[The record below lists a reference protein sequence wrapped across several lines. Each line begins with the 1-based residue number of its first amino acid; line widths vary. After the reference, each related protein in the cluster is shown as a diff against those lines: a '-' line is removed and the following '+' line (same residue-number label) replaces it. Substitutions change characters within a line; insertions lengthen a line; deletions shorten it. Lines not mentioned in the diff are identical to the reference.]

1 MIIVIEGGDQ
11 AGKKTQSEL
20 LAKALKA
27 RKLKTK
33 LFSFPD
39 YSTPIGKEIER
50 YLHGKRK
57 FPPQVIHCL
66 LAANRWEKVNEIQKA
81 ISKNS
86 ILIMNRYYQSNLI
99 YGLINGLKAEWLEH
113 LDAGLPKAD
122 LVIVLD
128 IHPKESFRRK
138 KSNRD
143 KFEKNKEFSQKVS
156 STYRIIAKKKNWKLV
171 DASRSKEEVH
181 KSILKIFS
189 KNVIEVSHCCPSF
202 SRERLEKVHF

>member
-20 LAKALKA
+20 LTKALKA

-39 YSTPIGKEIER
+39 YTTPIGKKIES
-50 YLHGKRK
+50 YLNGKQK

-66 LAANRWEKVNEIQKA
+66 LAANRWEKLDEIKKA

-86 ILIMNRYYQSNLI
+86 VLVMNRYYQSNLI
-99 YGLINGLKAEWLEH
+99 YGLANGLPASWLVH
-113 LDAGLPKAD
+113 LDAGLPEAD

-128 IHPKESFRRK
+128 VKQKVAFNRK
-138 KSNRD
+138 KQQRD
-143 KFEKNKEFSQKVS
+143 KFEKNKNFSQKIS
-156 STYRIIAKKKNWKLV
+156 NTYRKVAKEKKWKLV
-171 DASRSKEEVH
+171 DASLPKEQVH
-181 KSILKIFS
+181 KAIMKILSNKLRS
-189 KNVIEVSHCCPSF
+189 
-202 SRERLEKVHF
+202 

>member
-20 LAKALKA
+20 LVKALKN

-39 YSTPIGKEIER
+39 YTTPIGKKIER
-50 YLHGKRK
+50 YLNGKQK

-66 LAANRWEKVNEIQKA
+66 LAANRWEKLDEIKKA

-86 ILIMNRYYQSNLI
+86 VLVMNRYYQSNLV
-99 YGLINGLKAEWLEH
+99 YGLVNGLPAKWLEH

-128 IHPKESFRRK
+128 VNQKESFSRK
-138 KSNRD
+138 KQKRD
-143 KFEKNKEFSQKVS
+143 KFEKNKIFSQKIS
-156 STYRIIAKKKNWKLV
+156 KTYRKVAKEKKWKIV
-171 DASRSKEEVH
+171 GASLSKEKVH
-181 KSILKIFS
+181 KSIMKILS
-189 KNVIEVSHCCPSF
+189 NKIRS
-202 SRERLEKVHF
+202 